1 MFSYFTD
8 MFASTVAFLSL
19 FLSVACFY
27 QLMVLHV
34 ADLTCS
40 LPDHVIV
47 CNENDGGFGSVLWPP
62 LNLACLAACH
72 HAVAG
77 CPAGGHQTTGPS
89 GTTGRLLGEA
99 WPCWG
104 RPLAFGPHPRQ
115 QSLQRT
121 VRSTH
126 SRRTKKPLWMKL
138 RVALPTFSSPSSP
151 CATGEFRVHFSF

>member
-62 LNLACLAACH
+62 LNHTHLSM
-72 HAVAG
+72 
-77 CPAGGHQTTGPS
+77 QTMIHVIL
-89 GTTGRLLGEA
+89 GTT
-99 WPCWG
+99 
-104 RPLAFGPHPRQ
+104 
-115 QSLQRT
+115 
-121 VRSTH
+121 
-126 SRRTKKPLWMKL
+126 
-138 RVALPTFSSPSSP
+138 
-151 CATGEFRVHFSF
+151 